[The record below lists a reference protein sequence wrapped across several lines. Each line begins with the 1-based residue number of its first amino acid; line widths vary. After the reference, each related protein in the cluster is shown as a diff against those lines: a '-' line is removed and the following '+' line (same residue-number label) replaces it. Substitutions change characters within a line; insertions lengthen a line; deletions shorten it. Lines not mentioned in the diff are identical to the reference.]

1 MANFKVDVV
10 GKITNFDLPA
20 KDAVMS
26 ILEAVINS
34 IHSILERQQQD
45 NSFQDGYINIIID
58 KSKDNLFGK
67 DVYSVTIEDNGVGF
81 TTKNMD
87 SFLTIESQYKKK
99 YGGKGVGRF
108 SWLKV
113 FSKVEIVSNYCEN
126 NAFYKREFIFDTK
139 DNIDVIPQDSDVN
152 EYKTTVKLVNPHQ
165 ELQPFLYKSIENL
178 AKIIAKHA
186 LYYLISNPIKIKIFE
201 NETEVLVNELVSN
214 NIHKINSSSFN
225 TKNYE
230 FEIIHYKINKS
241 FINNNE
247 VLLTADSRLVES
259 YNVEKLI
266 PILSGWVDNFEC
278 YYVGIVSGDYLNAHV
293 QANRLGF
300 NISEESGEL
309 DPYPCMRD
317 IRDKIISEIMCILQ
331 DDINN
336 IQEETYDKIVNYIEK
351 QKPEYS
357 VLKHYCDDKLRLIKP
372 HLKEDKLDDELHR
385 IYRGLERE
393 SRDKIRALIEE
404 KEIFGSNYKD
414 VFLEEFSKFDDCSK
428 SNLAKYITY
437 RKIIIELLESALKR
451 NNDGYTKEEVIHNI
465 LFPMR
470 STNEEYGPCSHNL
483 WLIDDRLSYMSYI
496 ASDKRIID
504 SKNRPDI
511 ICMDTPSV
519 FKNDNYSG
527 MYDSLTIIEL
537 KRPMRD
543 DYNDESNPM
552 VQMLDYVSKIRNG
565 QAVTHDG
572 RLINADLNTR
582 FYLYAVCDI
591 NQSLLRIL
599 HRGDY
604 KQLPDRLGYYKYHSG
619 YNAQIEVLSF
629 DKLVNDARI
638 RNRIFIETLEG
649 IVSFDKL

>member
-67 DVYSVTIEDNGVGF
+67 DVYSVTIEDNGIGF

-165 ELQPFLYKSIENL
+165 ELQPFLYKSIETL
-178 AKIIAKHA
+178 AKITAKHA

-317 IRDKIISEIMCILQ
+317 IRDKIISEIMCVLQ

-504 SKNRPDI
+504 GKSRPDI

-519 FKNDNYSG
+519 FKSDNYSG

-552 VQMLDYVSKIRNG
+552 VQMLDYVSKIRDG

>member
-165 ELQPFLYKSIENL
+165 DLQPFLYKSIENL

-201 NETEVLVNELVSN
+201 NENEVLVNELVSN
-214 NIHKINSSSFN
+214 NIHKINNSSFN

-351 QKPEYS
+351 KKPEYS

-504 SKNRPDI
+504 GKSRPDI

-519 FKNDNYSG
+519 FKSDNYSG

-552 VQMLDYVSKIRNG
+552 VQMLDYVSKIRDG

-591 NQSLLRIL
+591 NQSLLKIL

>member
-10 GKITNFDLPA
+10 GKITNFDLSA

-34 IHSILERQQQD
+34 IHSILERQSQD
-45 NSFQDGYINIIID
+45 HSFQDGYINIIVD
-58 KSKDNLFGK
+58 KNKDNLFGK
-67 DVYSVTIEDNGVGF
+67 EISSVTIEDNGVGF
-81 TTKNMD
+81 TTENMD
-87 SFLTIESQYKKK
+87 SFLTIESQRKIK

-113 FSKVEIVSNYCEN
+113 FSQAEIVSNYFEN
-126 NAFYKREFIFDTK
+126 SAYYKREFIFNAK
-139 DNIDVIPQDSDVN
+139 DNIDAIPQDSDIS
-152 EYKTTVKLVNPHQ
+152 EYKTIVKLVNPYQ
-165 ELQPFLYKSIENL
+165 ELQLFLNKSIEAL

-186 LYYLISNPIKIKIFE
+186 LYYLISNPIKITISE
-201 NETEVLVNELVSN
+201 NENEVFVNELVSN
-214 NIHKINSSSFN
+214 NIQEINSSRFS
-225 TKNYE
+225 TKNYD
-230 FEIIHYKINKS
+230 FEIKHYKINKS
-241 FINNNE
+241 FINHNE

-259 YNVEKLI
+259 YNVEKLM
-266 PILSGWVDNFEC
+266 PILSGWVDSFEC
-278 YYVGIVSGDYLNAHV
+278 YYAGIVSGEYLNTHV

-309 DPYPCMRD
+309 DPYPCMKD
-317 IRDKIISEIMCILQ
+317 IKDKIISEIMFVLK

-336 IQEETYDKIVNYIEK
+336 IQKETYDKVVNYIEN

-357 VLKHYCDDKLRLIKP
+357 VLKHYCDEKLRLIKP
-372 HLKEDKLDDELHR
+372 NLKEDKLDDELYR

-393 SRDKIRALIEE
+393 SRDKIRVLID
-404 KEIFGSNYKD
+404 KKDIFGSNYKE

-496 ASDKRIID
+496 ASDEKIID
-504 SKNRPDI
+504 GKNRPDI
-511 ICMDTPSV
+511 LCMDTPSV
-519 FKNDNYSG
+519 FKSDNYSG
-527 MYDSLTIIEL
+527 THDSLTIIEL
-537 KRPMRD
+537 KRPMRN

-552 VQMLDYVSKIRNG
+552 VQMLDYVSAIRDG
-565 QAVTHDG
+565 KAETHDG
-572 RLINADLNTR
+572 RLINADSNTR
-582 FYLYAVCDI
+582 FYLYAICDI
-591 NQSLLRIL
+591 NKSLLRIL
-599 HRGDY
+599 NRDDY

-638 RNRIFIETLEG
+638 RNRIFIETLG
-649 IVSFDKL
+649 GMVSFDKL

>member
-34 IHSILERQQQD
+34 IHSILERQSQD
-45 NSFQDGYINIIID
+45 HSFKDGYINIIVN
-58 KSKDNLFGK
+58 KNKDNLFDK
-67 DVYSVTIEDNGVGF
+67 DISSVTIEDNGVGF
-81 TTKNMD
+81 TTENID
-87 SFLTIESQYKKK
+87 SFLTIESRRKIK

-108 SWLKV
+108 SWLKC
-113 FSKVEIVSNYCEN
+113 FSQVEIVSNYFEN
-126 NAFYKREFIFDTK
+126 NAFYKREFIFDAK
-139 DNIDVIPQDSDVN
+139 DNIDVIPQTSDISD
-152 EYKTTVKLVNPHQ
+152 YKTIVKLVNPHQ
-165 ELQPFLYKSIENL
+165 EIQPFLNKSIESL

-186 LYYLISNPIKIKIFE
+186 LYYLISNPIKIKVSE
-201 NETEVLVNELVSN
+201 NGNEVFVNELVSD
-214 NIHKINSSSFN
+214 NIHQIDSNIFSMKS
-225 TKNYE
+225 YE
-230 FEIIHYKINKS
+230 FEIKHYKINKS

-266 PILSGWVDNFEC
+266 PILSGWVDNSEC
-278 YYVGIVSGDYLNAHV
+278 YYVGIVSGDYLNSHV
-293 QANRLGF
+293 QSNRLGF

-309 DPYPCMRD
+309 DQYPCMRD
-317 IRDKIISEIMCILQ
+317 IRDKIISEIMCVLR

-336 IQEETYDKIVNYIEK
+336 IQEETYDKIVNYIER

-404 KEIFGSNYKD
+404 KEIFGSKYKD

-451 NNDGYTKEEVIHNI
+451 NHDGYSREEVIHNI

-496 ASDKRIID
+496 ASDKKIID
-504 SKNRPDI
+504 CKNRPDI
-511 ICMDTPSV
+511 LCMDTPSI
-519 FKNDNYSG
+519 FKSDTYSG

-537 KRPMRD
+537 KRPMRN

-552 VQMLDYVSKIRNG
+552 AQMLDYVSKIRNG

-572 RLINADLNTR
+572 RPINADVNTR
-582 FYLYAVCDI
+582 FYLYAICDI

-599 HRGDY
+599 HRDDY

-638 RNRIFIETLEG
+638 RNRIFIETLG
-649 IVSFDKL
+649 GMVSFDEL

>member
-81 TTKNMD
+81 TAKNMD

-230 FEIIHYKINKS
+230 FKIIHYKINKS

-317 IRDKIISEIMCILQ
+317 IRNKIISEIMCILQ

-504 SKNRPDI
+504 GKNRPDI

-591 NQSLLRIL
+591 NQSLLKIL
-599 HRGDY
+599 YRGDY

>member
-81 TTKNMD
+81 TAKNMD
-87 SFLTIESQYKKK
+87 SFLTIVSQYKKK

-230 FEIIHYKINKS
+230 FKIIHYKINKS

-483 WLIDDRLSYMSYI
+483 WLINDRLSYMSYI

-504 SKNRPDI
+504 GKNRPDI

-591 NQSLLRIL
+591 NQSLLKIL
-599 HRGDY
+599 YRGDY

>member
-67 DVYSVTIEDNGVGF
+67 DVYSVTIEDNGIGF

-165 ELQPFLYKSIENL
+165 ELQPFLYKSIETL
-178 AKIIAKHA
+178 AKITAKHA

-300 NISEESGEL
+300 NISEES

-317 IRDKIISEIMCILQ
+317 IRDKIISEIMCVLQ

-504 SKNRPDI
+504 GKSRPDI

-519 FKNDNYSG
+519 FKSDNYSG

-552 VQMLDYVSKIRNG
+552 VQMLDYVSKIRDG

>member
-81 TTKNMD
+81 TAKNMD

-230 FEIIHYKINKS
+230 FKIIHYKINKS

-483 WLIDDRLSYMSYI
+483 WLINDRLSYMSYI

-504 SKNRPDI
+504 GKNRPDI

-591 NQSLLRIL
+591 NQSLLKIL
-599 HRGDY
+599 YRGDY

>member
-81 TTKNMD
+81 TAKNMD

-230 FEIIHYKINKS
+230 FKIIHYKINKS

-504 SKNRPDI
+504 GKNRPDI

-591 NQSLLRIL
+591 NQSLLKIL
-599 HRGDY
+599 YRGDY